1 MAHLLVRN
9 SNYFFHLESGICKT
23 VFKGIF
29 SAFLNSLWIWTANM
43 SPSRFQMAFRQVY
56 GTTAYEYLKVMRM
69 NYALLQ
75 DSDDNIRTIAFKVGY
90 RNAGHFSKLF
100 RETFGMG
107 PKEYRNIHKIK

>member
-1 MAHLLVRN
+1 
-9 SNYFFHLESGICKT
+9 
-23 VFKGIF
+23 
-29 SAFLNSLWIWTANM
+29 M

-107 PKEYRNIHKIK
+107 PKEYRTRSNENSVTIQFLSVTIFLIFLLCVGKNIGYSLLFSYF